1 MAQKVYSCG
10 LEAALA
16 VVGGKWKSLILWHLV
31 QEPRRFGE
39 LRRLVVGVSEKM
51 LIQEL
56 KEMMADRI
64 VTRKDFHE
72 IPPRVEYALTE
83 FGRSLAQTL
92 KPLCQWGTQHMKRI
106 ASLPTQTVSPKSST
120 SGPAGSRR

>member
-1 MAQKVYSCG
+1 
-10 LEAALA
+10 
-16 VVGGKWKSLILWHLV
+16 
-31 QEPRRFGE
+31 
-39 LRRLVVGVSEKM
+39 M

-72 IPPRVEYALTE
+72 VPPRVEYALTE

-92 KPLCQWGTQHMKRI
+92 EPLCQWGAQHMKRI
-106 ASLPTQTVSPKSST
+106 ASLPTQTVFAKSSA
-120 SGPAGSRR
+120 SQPRQ

>member
-1 MAQKVYSCG
+1 MVKKVYSCG
-10 LEAALA
+10 LEATLA
-16 VVGGKWKSLILWHLV
+16 VIGGKWKSLILWNLAH
-31 QEPRRFGE
+31 QSCRFGE
-39 LRRLVVGVSEKM
+39 LRRMVVGVSEKM

-72 IPPRVEYALTE
+72 VPPRVEYVLTE

-92 KPLCQWGTQHMKRI
+92 EPLCQWGTQHMKRI

-120 SGPAGSRR
+120 SGPAG

>member
-1 MAQKVYSCG
+1 MAKKIYSCG

-16 VVGGKWKSLILWHLV
+16 VIGGKWKSLILWNLAH
-31 QEPRRFGE
+31 EPCRFGE

-56 KEMMADRI
+56 KEMMADRV
-64 VTRKDFHE
+64 VTRKDFNE
-72 IPPRVEYALTE
+72 VPPRVEYALTD

-92 KPLCQWGTQHMKRI
+92 EPLCQWGTQHMKRI
-106 ASLPTQTVSPKSST
+106 SSLPTQTVSPKSPT
-120 SGPAGSRR
+120 SQPRPVIK

>member
-1 MAQKVYSCG
+1 MAKKVYSCG

-16 VVGGKWKSLILWHLV
+16 VVGGKWKSLILWYLV

-64 VTRKDFHE
+64 VARKDFHE

-106 ASLPTQTVSPKSST
+106 ALLPTQAVSSKSST
-120 SGPAGSRR
+120 SQIRQ

>member
-1 MAQKVYSCG
+1 MLKRTYSCG

-16 VVGGKWKSLILWHLV
+16 VIGGKWKSLILWNLA
-31 QEPRRFGE
+31 QRPCRFGE

-56 KEMMADRI
+56 KEMIADRI
-64 VTRKDFHE
+64 VIRKDFRE
-72 IPPRVEYALTE
+72 VPPRVEYSLTE

-92 KPLCQWGTQHMKRI
+92 EPLCQWGSQHMLRI
-106 ASLPTQTVSPKSST
+106 ARLPTQQTQRPTKV
-120 SGPAGSRR
+120 G